1 MNKKIT
7 TVLLFVTVLC
17 FTVVMMTT
25 VTAGNQT
32 ALAEQNVATSTDIMW
47 YQDNMAC
54 AVGLSLRDDLGL
66 SDKWYNI
73 VPVDL
78 TVEGT
83 QKIDMVASSLYM
95 LGTAEVKV
103 ADGEVTVTYELP
115 IGSVFLGSEC
125 LQWFTSLDEITE
137 DFLNNPVGKYAFGE
151 PVSISDCLHDQD
163 VALLFICNQVTY
175 SQPNAVT
182 GVELTRYYANL
193 DQWKNWREQLFALLE
208 TMETAQVEETEQ
220 AEETVATDTD
230 LAATATDLI

>member
-1 MNKKIT
+1 MNKKVT

-17 FTVVMMTT
+17 FVVVTMTT
-25 VTAGNQT
+25 TMMGNQT

-66 SDKWYNI
+66 SNKWYNI

-83 QKIDMVASSLYM
+83 QTIDMVASGLYL
-95 LGTAEVKV
+95 LGSAEIKV
-103 ADGEVTVTYELP
+103 ADGEVTVTYELSM
-115 IGSVFLGSEC
+115 GSVFLGSEC

-137 DFLNNPVGKYAFGE
+137 EFLDNPVGEYAFGE

-182 GVELTRYYANL
+182 GMALTRYYANL
-193 DQWKNWREQLFALLE
+193 DQWKSWREKLFALLE
-208 TMETAQVEETEQ
+208 DLEAVRAEQ
-220 AEETVATDTD
+220 AEQAETAVATDTD
-230 LAATATDLI
+230 LAATATDLV